1 MFLRDGD
8 QPREQQ
14 NHAVARVLP
23 QIQQHN
29 HPKGALR
36 VQPVCQRQAQGIQ
49 PPIDDPRL
57 GKQQFYQQHRPH
69 HRHDIGQQQNG
80 LQSLVLLGV
89 AFQQQGNGVGQN
101 QDQRQGYRQ
110 EFQRISES
118 QPKYAAAQHASVGL
132 QTYEFSGTPG
142 AQLEG
147 VFQNHQKGHREKEQ
161 TAAHQ
166 RQDQQQPF
174 PGIAPGADGISLHAL
189 TPPPGATTGPDRPA
203 GPVRRYPR
211 Q

>member
-1 MFLRDGD
+1 MVLRDGD

-36 VQPVCQRQAQGIQ
+36 VQPVSHRQAQGIQ

-89 AFQQQGNGVGQN
+89 AFQQQRDGVGQENN
-101 QDQRQGYRQ
+101 QGKGHNQ
-110 EFQRISES
+110 EFQRIAEG
-118 QPKYAAAQHASVGL
+118 QPEHAAVQHAPVGL
-132 QTYEFSGTPG
+132 NADVFPG
-142 AQLEG
+142 SARAPLEG
-147 VFQNHQKGHREKEQ
+147 ILQHHQKGDRVKQ
-161 TAAHQ
+161 PAARRQ
-166 RQDQQQPF
+166 RQNQEQSL
-174 PGIAPGADGISLHAL
+174 PGAAL
-189 TPPPGATTGPDRPA
+189 RIFGYLFHILYPSARCHHRPW
-203 GPVRRYPR
+203 
-211 Q
+211 